1 MFVVSK
7 KLVTRLV
14 TVTAVAAAAMAAST
28 ATKAQEMTQNQVDEQ
43 IRACG
48 AIADTDERMDCF
60 NSVVE
65 SLDEDSAGAAG
76 ASNGA
81 SATASSG
88 AEPAAAAA
96 AAVVAESAVDDFG
109 LEDQKATE
117 AREKEEELAAQ
128 TQLESIHANIVISNK
143 SGLNHFVVTLDND
156 QIWEETDGSRRIG
169 LPKVGLP
176 VEIYRGKLGGYRM
189 KVGNDN
195 RIAWVRRLR

>member
-1 MFVVSK
+1 MFAVSK

-76 ASNGA
+76 ASNDA
-81 SATASSG
+81 SVTAPSG
-88 AEPAAAAA
+88 AEPAAAA
-96 AAVVAESAVDDFG
+96 VVTESAVDDFG

-128 TQLESIHANIVISNK
+128 TQLESIHANIVTSNK
-143 SGLNHFVVTLDND
+143 SGLNHFVVVLDND

-189 KVGNDN
+189 KIGNDN